1 MTYTATITSKR
12 QLTIPV
18 GLFKKMKLE
27 KGHKVI
33 FSEQNGVYKMESAT
47 DLVNR
52 LAGSLKLPKK
62 YQSKSINQIIDIA
75 KNEYWRQKAKKELSL

>member
-18 GLFKKMKLE
+18 ALFRKTKLKQGQKIILTE
-27 KGHKVI
+27 K
-33 FSEQNGVYKMESAT
+33 NGIIKMESAL
-47 DLVNR
+47 DMVNR

-62 YQSKSINQIIDIA
+62 YQSLPINSVISQA
-75 KNEYWRQKAKKELSL
+75 KEKYWQEKTKKELSL